1 LASNVTVPVTGA
13 AGGIFVSD
21 ITGDGTGDG
30 SFAASGGLGDLV
42 PGTNIGAFGRDFG
55 VSGLNKVIANY
66 NNSMAGQPTPAGQ
79 QLISNGLFTLAQLQ
93 ALGGVMQPIQAAPAG
108 AIGQSWLRALD
119 FGLSWGYKIKERV
132 ELRPGVTFF
141 NIFNFANFDGP
152 AAPFSSVLDGTP
164 GSPNGTTNPQPA
176 NLRLG
181 LGSGVFA
188 VGSPRV
194 IEFQM
199 KLTF

>member
-1 LASNVTVPVTGA
+1 VPVTGA
-13 AGGIFVSD
+13 AGGIFQSD

-30 SFAASGGLGDLV
+30 SFAANGGLGDLL
-42 PGTNIGAFGRDFG
+42 PGTNTGAFGRNFG
-55 VSGLNKVIANY
+55 VSGLNKLITNY
-66 NNSMAGQPTPAGQ
+66 NSSMAGQATPAGA
-79 QLISNGLFTLAQLQ
+79 QLISNGLFTLAQLN
-93 ALGGVMQPIQAAPAG
+93 ALGGVMQPIQTAPAG
-108 AIGQSWLRALD
+108 AIGQSWLRAFD
-119 FGLSWGYKIKERV
+119 FGLSWGYKLKERV
-132 ELRPGVTFF
+132 EFRPGVTFF
-141 NIFNFANFDGP
+141 NVFNFANFDGP
-152 AAPFSSVLDGTP
+152 AAPFSNVLDASP
-164 GSPNGTTNPQPA
+164 GSPNGTTRPQPA

>member
-1 LASNVTVPVTGA
+1 
-13 AGGIFVSD
+13 
-21 ITGDGTGDG
+21 
-30 SFAASGGLGDLV
+30 
-42 PGTNIGAFGRDFG
+42 
-55 VSGLNKVIANY
+55 
-66 NNSMAGQPTPAGQ
+66 
-79 QLISNGLFTLAQLQ
+79 
-93 ALGGVMQPIQAAPAG
+93 MQPIPLAPPG
-108 AIGQSWLRALD
+108 AVGQSWLRAFDL
-119 FGLSWGYKIKERV
+119 GLSWGYKIKERV
-132 ELRPGVTFF
+132 EIRPGVTAF

-152 AAPFSSVLDGTP
+152 AAPFSPTLDGSP

-194 IEFQM
+194 VEFQL